1 VADRSADPVRE
12 KRTDPHGCPGG
23 EQHFVI
29 GRGHYHV
36 QHEPC
41 WYAVRKTGTGHWS
54 GDRTQSTLWQIKN
67 AGAMGGTRDDATSGL
82 TGWGAHRRAAERRG
96 RPQQF
101 YSEGWSREEKAV
113 PMATMPRLL
122 SLCPQAVSID
132 ESPVDL
138 EAEAGSVVEVQVTV
152 AQFRMLTK
160 DAVSQRISLR
170 PTV

>member
-1 VADRSADPVRE
+1 MQRQASPDGALTVGPQSAGADPNN
-12 KRTDPHGCPGG
+12 
-23 EQHFVI
+23 
-29 GRGHYHV
+29 
-36 QHEPC
+36 
-41 WYAVRKTGTGHWS
+41 WS
-54 GDRTQSTLWQIKN
+54 LARV
-67 AGAMGGTRDDATSGL
+67 
-82 TGWGAHRRAAERRG
+82 
-96 RPQQF
+96 
-101 YSEGWSREEKAV
+101 SEGWSREDKAV

>member
-1 VADRSADPVRE
+1 M
-12 KRTDPHGCPGG
+12 PHP
-23 EQHFVI
+23 
-29 GRGHYHV
+29 R
-36 QHEPC
+36 
-41 WYAVRKTGTGHWS
+41 AWS
-54 GDRTQSTLWQIKN
+54 LARV
-67 AGAMGGTRDDATSGL
+67 
-82 TGWGAHRRAAERRG
+82 
-96 RPQQF
+96 
-101 YSEGWSREEKAV
+101 SEGWSREDKAV

-152 AQFRMLTK
+152 AQFRMLTE

>member
-1 VADRSADPVRE
+1 
-12 KRTDPHGCPGG
+12 
-23 EQHFVI
+23 
-29 GRGHYHV
+29 
-36 QHEPC
+36 
-41 WYAVRKTGTGHWS
+41 
-54 GDRTQSTLWQIKN
+54 
-67 AGAMGGTRDDATSGL
+67 M
-82 TGWGAHRRAAERRG
+82 
-96 RPQQF
+96 
-101 YSEGWSREEKAV
+101 SEGWSREDKAV

-170 PTV
+170 PTVRLDPEGTAWRSKHEMAVELGRSMRSEHYPMLLGEMSDA